1 MYRVKY
7 TLVRFNYHIVTFSDE
22 GIDFRIEAACVCR
35 TRREKSLLFPDLR
48 RASSNEHHLS
58 FFARTCSLS
67 FFPVFFFLPS
77 FLSLFLEAP
86 SISRRG
92 RYSSSL
98 NPISYKLTSPSLSVH
113 CPCVWL
119 PFSIGQ
125 SNDRSNFCYNRSCRS
140 SHCQS
145 IILRVRILNLLHLYI
160 VPFTDLSESFYNS
173 NISSII
179 LSLSIFSLFLSLSI
193 SISISLSHHDF
204 TLSYVNY
211 YLGERYETQK
221 IKILLKKN
229 NRNADLDTHVS

>member
-1 MYRVKY
+1 MFVSLDFFFYFFLFKGRAPGSCGTWASERGPIRARRVWRNCEWKIFKKEIYTCTWSPNRILIYRRYSVSLEPWYLIRYPFDTRDVNFMYRVKY

-22 GIDFRIEAACVCR
+22 GNDFRIEAACVCR

-113 CPCVWL
+113 CPYLRMITDHFQSVNRTID
-119 PFSIGQ
+119 PIFVTIG
-125 SNDRSNFCYNRSCRS
+125 
-140 SHCQS
+140 
-145 IILRVRILNLLHLYI
+145 RVVPLIVNL
-160 VPFTDLSESFYNS
+160 
-173 NISSII
+173 
-179 LSLSIFSLFLSLSI
+179 
-193 SISISLSHHDF
+193 
-204 TLSYVNY
+204 
-211 YLGERYETQK
+211 
-221 IKILLKKN
+221 
-229 NRNADLDTHVS
+229 

>member
-58 FFARTCSLS
+58 FFFCANVFSLFS
-67 FFPVFFFLPS
+67 PVFFFLPS

-113 CPCVWL
+113 CPYLRMITDHFQSVNRAID
-119 PFSIGQ
+119 PIFVTIG
-125 SNDRSNFCYNRSCRS
+125 
-140 SHCQS
+140 
-145 IILRVRILNLLHLYI
+145 RVVPLIVNL
-160 VPFTDLSESFYNS
+160 
-173 NISSII
+173 
-179 LSLSIFSLFLSLSI
+179 
-193 SISISLSHHDF
+193 
-204 TLSYVNY
+204 
-211 YLGERYETQK
+211 
-221 IKILLKKN
+221 
-229 NRNADLDTHVS
+229 